1 MGVENQHVTMKP
13 IIALII
19 LLYCSTTFSL
29 KCLECS
35 EKSTE
40 EAKKCSVNSTNYRES
55 ADGYCRLWSVGEV
68 AVHRSLVS
76 EAECTETKLKQNVDN
91 DIIGKFPGEGVAQ
104 AQCCNWTLCNYNVT
118 WAALT
123 EAPSMAAPLTNLHLV
138 NVALALLITFLVNKG
153 QK

>member
-35 EKSTE
+35 EKE
-40 EAKKCSVNSTNYRES
+40 QEAKKCSVNSTNYRES
-55 ADGYCRLWSVGEV
+55 ADGYCRLWTVGEV

-76 EAECTETKLKQNVDN
+76 EAECTDTKLKQNVDN
-91 DIIGKFPGEGVAQ
+91 DIIENFLAKE
-104 AQCCNWTLCNYNVT
+104 LLKHNVVIGHFAT
-118 WAALT
+118 T
-123 EAPSMAAPLTNLHLV
+123 
-138 NVALALLITFLVNKG
+138 
-153 QK
+153 

>member
-1 MGVENQHVTMKP
+1 MKIAIVIKSVTTTQKRRSVENQHVTMKP

-35 EKSTE
+35 EKSTIIE

-76 EAECTETKLKQNVDN
+76 EAECTETKLKANVDY
-91 DIIGKFPGEGVAQ
+91 DIIGNFPGEG
-104 AQCCNWTLCNYNVT
+104 NHNV
-118 WAALT
+118 
-123 EAPSMAAPLTNLHLV
+123 
-138 NVALALLITFLVNKG
+138 
-153 QK
+153 

>member
-1 MGVENQHVTMKP
+1 MKIAIVIKLVTTTQKRRSVENQHVTMKP

-29 KCLECS
+29 KCFECS

-91 DIIGKFPGEGVAQ
+91 DIIGKFPGEG
-104 AQCCNWTLCNYNVT
+104 NHNV
-118 WAALT
+118 
-123 EAPSMAAPLTNLHLV
+123 
-138 NVALALLITFLVNKG
+138 
-153 QK
+153 